1 MSQRAANMLQEDME
15 FMGPVRIKDVNEA
28 RDKIIKIIMNLEANG
43 DIVITN
49 YWDENSLVY

>member
-1 MSQRAANMLQEDME
+1 ME